1 MSKVPNVAAS
11 VMARLLTRS
20 KARGEDY
27 QLLVTAYAF
36 ERLLYRLGK
45 SSVCDRFVLKGAML
59 LRLWSEQ
66 PYRATRDLDMLR
78 RGDASFESIRADL
91 ALIIALEV
99 AADGITFDAAGII
112 LEPIRAEDEYIG
124 ARVVL
129 PAMCGKAQLSLQIDI
144 GVGDAVWPEPMVQR
158 YPALLDAPAP
168 AVFAYARE
176 TVVAEKLEA
185 LVVLGDRNSRIKD
198 FFDLH
203 LLATTFTFDRLTLAE
218 SVRRTFERRRTPI
231 PGTTPIGLTPE
242 YWHNPSR
249 PTQVRAFARRAGI
262 VVPSDGGGVLD
273 ETIAA
278 FLLPILEDLR
288 AGVTREG
295 TWSGGGPWVAQAT

>member
-78 RGDASFESIRADL
+78 RGGASFESIRADL
-91 ALIIALEV
+91 ATIIATPV
-99 AADGITFDAAGII
+99 PDDGMTFDGANIVF
-112 LEPIRAEDEYIG
+112 EPIRASEAYEG
-124 ARVVL
+124 ARIVL
-129 PAMCGKAQLSLQIDI
+129 PARCGKARLVLQLDL
-144 GVGDAVWPEPMVQR
+144 GVGDAVWPEPIETQ
-158 YPALLDAPAP
+158 YPALLDSPAP
-168 AVFAYARE
+168 VVLAYARE
-176 TVVAEKLEA
+176 TVIAEKLEA

-203 LLATTFTFDRLTLAE
+203 MLATTFTFDRRTLCE
-218 SVRRTFERRRTPI
+218 SVRRTFERRQTPI
-231 PGTTPIGLTPE
+231 PDATPIGLTPVFWE
-242 YWHNPSR
+242 NSTR
-249 PTQVRAFARRAGI
+249 PIQVRAFARRAGI
-262 VVPSDGGGVLD
+262 VVPNALDGELSVVL
-273 ETIAA
+273 EA
-278 FLLPILEDLR
+278 FLLPVLEDLR
-288 AGVTREG
+288 AGIVRDR
-295 TWSGGGPWVAQAT
+295 TWAIGGPWV